1 MKRKIIDLEHA
12 RLKKSTDLKHELLR
26 KRDKEM
32 DERNKRERSV
42 ETLLESIL
50 GWKGCSLFEEE
61 IDISNYPNNIEEQP
75 EFIRI
80 AKEID
85 EMGIDDWIL
94 ENALERGLVK
104 LPDETWRDV

>member
-1 MKRKIIDLEHA
+1 MERKIIDLEHV

-26 KRDKEM
+26 KRDEEM
-32 DERNKRERSV
+32 DELNKIERSV

-50 GWKGCSLFEEE
+50 DWKGCSLFEEE

-75 EFIRI
+75 EFVRI

-85 EMGIDDWIL
+85 EMGIDNWIL
-94 ENALERGLVK
+94 ENARERELIEERN
-104 LPDETWRDV
+104 ETWRDI